1 MKLPVP
7 TRPCAPAAGFSWFLA
22 PWLLASLAS
31 AQVTEVH
38 EFLASDGA
46 AGDRL
51 GATVDLSGGR
61 VIAGARYHDAAG
73 SNAGAA
79 YVFLAE
85 SGAQVLKLTGSDTGP
100 GDEFG
105 GAVASHGSR
114 ALVGAPYQDATV
126 NNGGAAYLFDLVTG
140 QELLRLEAHPAPDAG
155 DHFGFSVAMDGQYL
169 VVGSPLDDDLAYQ
182 AGAVYVHDAATGAFV
197 RKLVVAD
204 GQGLD
209 SLGLQV
215 AVGGGLVA
223 ASCQRRGF
231 VAVFDVATGQE
242 IHRFL
247 ASPSLPEFGADLD
260 IAGGLLVVGSPRD
273 NVQATSV
280 GAAHLYDLATGEELM
295 RFEPDVVYGMRFGSS
310 CALTDELVLVGA
322 RSAAN
327 VRGWVYAFDL
337 GSGAQ
342 VARYESTDQ
351 VGQDQLGSSV
361 AVDEGSSQ
369 FVAGAPLDDEQGSNS
384 GSLYSFPVPSTNEA
398 GVAVCSGDGSGS
410 SCPCGVPGSPGAGC
424 ANSAGDGARLL
435 GFGSASVHADSF
447 RLFISGA
454 PGNKPGL
461 LLRGANLLSG
471 GQGNPVG
478 DGLLCVGGQSL
489 RSQVQITTADGAAL
503 FSSWDG
509 LSGLG
514 AGSALIGAPTR
525 YQFWYRDPAGTCT
538 GAGFNFSNAWQVLW
552 LP

>member
-1 MKLPVP
+1 MKHSVTGPSVAL
-7 TRPCAPAAGFSWFLA
+7 RLFAAS
-22 PWLLASLAS
+22 LLVGGLAS
-31 AQVTEVH
+31 AQTTELS
-38 EFLASDGA
+38 EFLAADGA
-46 AGDRL
+46 AGDNL
-51 GATVDLSGGR
+51 GSAVDASGGR
-61 VIAGARYHDAAG
+61 LVVGAPRHGSAG
-73 SNAGAA
+73 SRAGAA
-79 YVFLAE
+79 YVFSLS
-85 SGAQVLKLTGSDTGP
+85 SGAQLLKLTASDAGVN
-100 GDEFG
+100 DELG
-105 GAVASHGSR
+105 TSVASHGSR

-155 DHFGFSVAMDGQYL
+155 DYFGFSVAMDGQYL
-169 VVGSPLDDDLAYQ
+169 VVGSPQDDDLAHQ

-247 ASPSLPEFGADLD
+247 ASPNLPEFGADLD

-273 NVQATSV
+273 SVQATNV

-342 VARYESTDQ
+342 VARYESADQ
-351 VGQDQLGSSV
+351 VGQDQLGRSV
-361 AVDEGSSQ
+361 AFDESASVL
-369 FVAGAPLDDEQGSNS
+369 VAGAPGDSEQGNAS
-384 GSLYSFPVPSTNEA
+384 GSVYAFAAPGASDS
-398 GVAVCSGDGSGS
+398 GVAVCAGDGGA
-410 SCPCGVPGSPGAGC
+410 CPCGVAGAPGAGC
-424 ANSAGDGARLL
+424 ANSAGAGARLT
-435 GFGSASVHADSF
+435 GSGAPRVQAGTF
-447 RLFISGA
+447 RLSVSGA

-478 DGLLCVGGQSL
+478 DGLLCVGGQSM
-489 RSQVQITTADGAAL
+489 RSQVQITSPGGSTI
-503 FSSWDG
+503 FSSWNG
-509 LSGLG
+509 LPGIGL
-514 AGSALIGAPTR
+514 GSALIGAPTR
-525 YQFWYRDPAGTCT
+525 YQFWYRDPAGSCT